1 MLSIIQVTT
10 TCDDEQKAEALARA
24 LVEQRLAACVQIDGP
39 IKSVYRWNGK
49 VEVEREW
56 RCTIKT
62 KKEHLLELQNA
73 IYVPACREN
82 SSLFDPSFVSR
93 IVFRITEL
101 SGDFCFSNWSHQVR
115 KIKFIFLAAVL
126 GGCADAARA
135 NFLAAV
141 S

>member
-24 LVEQRLAACVQIDGP
+24 LVERRLAACVQIDGP

-73 IYVPACREN
+73 IKSLHDYEVPQM
-82 SSLFDPSFVSR
+82 LMTD
-93 IVFRITEL
+93 L
-101 SGDFCFSNWSHQVR
+101 SVVEESYGSWILSEVDSTHEPPR
-115 KIKFIFLAAVL
+115 
-126 GGCADAARA
+126 
-135 NFLAAV
+135 
-141 S
+141 

>member
-73 IYVPACREN
+73 IKSLHDYEVPQM
-82 SSLFDPSFVSR
+82 LMTD
-93 IVFRITEL
+93 L
-101 SGDFCFSNWSHQVR
+101 SVVKESYGSWILSEVDSTHEPPR
-115 KIKFIFLAAVL
+115 
-126 GGCADAARA
+126 
-135 NFLAAV
+135 
-141 S
+141 

>member
-24 LVEQRLAACVQIDGP
+24 LVERRLAACVQIDGP

-62 KKEHLLELQNA
+62 KKEHLVELQNA
-73 IYVPACREN
+73 IKSLHDYEVPQM
-82 SSLFDPSFVSR
+82 LMTD
-93 IVFRITEL
+93 L
-101 SGDFCFSNWSHQVR
+101 SVVEESYGSWLLSEVDSSHQPPQ
-115 KIKFIFLAAVL
+115 
-126 GGCADAARA
+126 
-135 NFLAAV
+135 
-141 S
+141 